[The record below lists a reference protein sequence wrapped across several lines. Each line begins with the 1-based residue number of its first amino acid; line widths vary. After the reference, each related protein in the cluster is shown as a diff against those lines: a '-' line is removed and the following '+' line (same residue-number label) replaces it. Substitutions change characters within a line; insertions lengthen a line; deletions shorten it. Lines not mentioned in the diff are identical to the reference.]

1 MFEHIA
7 HALFQ
12 EEFCQYIFVMCHA
25 FYAPIR
31 LLCIDDQNKL
41 SMDKLYYSVLHT
53 ECMITIWLEEE
64 GDQSKR
70 LLTDGLIFLE
80 DTKDAAIVVF
90 LEGSEDEDSNK
101 NNDDVGSREVSW
113 YIPVSNV
120 LLCIWNGN
128 KLMIFIIT
136 ISTYIGRGRRR

>member
-1 MFEHIA
+1 
-7 HALFQ
+7 
-12 EEFCQYIFVMCHA
+12 
-25 FYAPIR
+25 
-31 LLCIDDQNKL
+31 
-41 SMDKLYYSVLHT
+41 MDKLYYSVLHT